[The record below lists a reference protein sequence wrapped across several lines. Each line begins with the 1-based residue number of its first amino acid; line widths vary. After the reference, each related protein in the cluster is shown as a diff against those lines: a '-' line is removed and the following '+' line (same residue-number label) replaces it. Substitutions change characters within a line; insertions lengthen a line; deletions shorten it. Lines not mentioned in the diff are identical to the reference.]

1 MNFEK
6 MTQREQ
12 VLILIV
18 IAILVGGAF
27 ALLRYLPQTKVLNQ
41 LSASLEKN
49 KQEVKNPKFPEEPEE
64 DVEDLKDRD
73 KQLTAQL
80 DSLRISMETEEK
92 NLAAPNDN
100 QDMLLRI
107 SEAARAAGVKVIESV
122 PYLVQRVDADTATAK
137 KVDTKKSRS
146 KQRRRMK
153 ALAKKGL
160 SSKVNNSGMTGPGAQ
175 GAIPKEGELIYHL
188 VNDFDTARPLQKL
201 SVEGSFRDLQTFML
215 AVSNMQYQTTIVK
228 LDIDVKIQ
236 TPPQGVPQPLM
247 VKMIIAM

>member
-1 MNFEK
+1 

-27 ALLRYLPQTKVLNQ
+27 ALLRYVPQTKLINQ
-41 LSASLEKN
+41 MSITLEEN
-49 KQEVKNPKFPEEPEE
+49 KQEIKNPKFPEEPEE
-64 DVEDLKDRD
+64 DVEDLKNKDE
-73 KQLTAQL
+73 QFNTELE
-80 DSLRISMETEEK
+80 SLRITMETEEK
-92 NLAAPNDN
+92 KLVATNDN
-100 QDMLLRI
+100 QEMLLKI

-122 PYLVQRVDADTATAK
+122 PYIVVRKDGESTTVNKPKGSKRTQRKLAREA
-137 KVDTKKSRS
+137 R
-146 KQRRRMK
+146 Q
-153 ALAKKGL
+153 LAKKTVKSLTQAGT
-160 SSKVNNSGMTGPGAQ
+160 SAQ

-188 VNDFDTARPLQKL
+188 VNDFDNARPLQKL
-201 SVEGSFRDLQTFML
+201 SVEGGFKDMQSFIQAISL
-215 AVSNMQYQTTIVK
+215 MQYQVTIVK